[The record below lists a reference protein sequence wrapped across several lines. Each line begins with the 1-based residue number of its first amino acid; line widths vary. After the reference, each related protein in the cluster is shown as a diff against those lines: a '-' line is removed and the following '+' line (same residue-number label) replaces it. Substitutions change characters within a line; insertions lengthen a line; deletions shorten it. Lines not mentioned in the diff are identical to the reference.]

1 MAFPFSSTLLFLL
14 LLSTTASAVNSPTRS
29 REFDDM
35 LQSLRS
41 YGYTLFT
48 NGIATS
54 DLKYELLSV
63 ASAAADF
70 TLFAPR
76 DELLY
81 ALDMAADAAFY
92 VSTLRY
98 HVISSRHTFAGL
110 KNLSAPFLDTLLPD
124 YAVLIGK
131 VRDVDADSDRA
142 SVGLIV
148 NGVRIAYPDLFLG
161 SRIAVHGIEG
171 ILLTG
176 LNMSRDLEDVSGH
189 FPPLGS
195 PAPALHAIPAPT
207 PASND
212 SNIPTEEPNSP
223 TPAAAPAKGIRKA
236 NVPAPPVA
244 TFIGIIPSKGIQ
256 KANAPV
262 PAAAA
267 FSGNIPASAID
278 RNDVPA
284 AASQEWAATPT
295 ISQEQIEKMKRLGM
309 KTPGKRL
316 RKGRRRHRRRKELRD
331 L

>member
-1 MAFPFSSTLLFLL
+1 MAFLFPSAILFLL
-14 LLSTTASAVNSPTRS
+14 LSSSTASAANSPTRT

-41 YGYTLFT
+41 YGYALFT

-54 DLKYELLSV
+54 DLKYELL
-63 ASAAADF
+63 SAAADF

-176 LNMSRDLEDVSGH
+176 LNMSRDLEYGSGH
-189 FPPLGS
+189 FPPIGS
-195 PAPALHAIPAPT
+195 PAPALHPIPT
-207 PASND
+207 PPSNE
-212 SNIPTEEPNSP
+212 SNIPAEMPNSP
-223 TPAAAPAKGIRKA
+223 TPAPAPMIGNIPAKVIRKA
-236 NVPAPPVA
+236 DTPSPPAS
-244 TFIGIIPSKGIQ
+244 TFIGIIPAKGIQ
-256 KANAPV
+256 KADAPAPGV
-262 PAAAA
+262 T
-267 FSGNIPASAID
+267 GNIPAPEIG
-278 RNDVPA
+278 RNDVPP
-284 AASQEWAATPT
+284 AASREWAATPT
-295 ISQEQIEKMKRLGM
+295 ISQEQIEKMKRLRM
-309 KTPGKRL
+309 KTPGKRG

>member
-1 MAFPFSSTLLFLL
+1 MAFPFSSAILFLL
-14 LLSTTASAVNSPTRS
+14 LLFLSSAANSPTRT

-54 DLKYELLSV
+54 DLKYELLS
-63 ASAAADF
+63 AAAADF

-98 HVISSRHTFAGL
+98 HVISGRHTFAGL

-176 LNMSRDLEDVSGH
+176 LNMSRDLEYGSGH
-189 FPPLGS
+189 FPPIGS
-195 PAPALHAIPAPT
+195 PAPAFHPIPAP
-207 PASND
+207 PSNE
-212 SNIPTEEPNSP
+212 SNIPTEMPNSP
-223 TPAAAPAKGIRKA
+223 TPVIGNIPAKAKA
-236 NVPAPPVA
+236 PSPPAS
-244 TFIGIIPSKGIQ
+244 TFIGIIPAKGIQ
-256 KANAPV
+256 KSDAPAPV
-262 PAAAA
+262 PET
-267 FSGNIPASAID
+267 D

-284 AASQEWAATPT
+284 EASREWAATPT
-295 ISQEQIEKMKRLGM
+295 ISQEQMEKMKRLGM

>member
-1 MAFPFSSTLLFLL
+1 
-14 LLSTTASAVNSPTRS
+14 
-29 REFDDM
+29 M
-35 LQSLRS
+35 LQSIRS

-54 DLKYELLSV
+54 DLKYELLSAV
-63 ASAAADF
+63 SNF

-81 ALDMAADAAFY
+81 ALDMAADASFY

-131 VRDVDADSDRA
+131 FRDVDADSDRA

-176 LNMSRDLEDVSGH
+176 LNMSRDLEYGSGH
-189 FPPLGS
+189 FPPIGS
-195 PAPALHAIPAPT
+195 PAPAFHPIPT
-207 PASND
+207 PPSNESD
-212 SNIPTEEPNSP
+212 IRADMPNSP
-223 TPAAAPAKGIRKA
+223 TPGPARGIRKA
-236 NVPAPPVA
+236 KAPAPPA
-244 TFIGIIPSKGIQ
+244 STFIGIIPAKGIQ
-256 KANAPV
+256 KADAPA
-262 PAAAA
+262 PAGA
-267 FSGNIPASAID
+267 GNIPVPETD
-278 RNDVPA
+278 RNGVPA
-284 AASQEWAATPT
+284 AASREWAATPT
-295 ISQEQIEKMKRLGM
+295 ISQEQMEKMKRLGK

-316 RKGRRRHRRRKELRD
+316 RKGRRRPGGVRSSVICKLHGLYWNNPDILGSMCDFLD
-331 L
+331 LQIFSVSLPFKMLLSVNFLGY